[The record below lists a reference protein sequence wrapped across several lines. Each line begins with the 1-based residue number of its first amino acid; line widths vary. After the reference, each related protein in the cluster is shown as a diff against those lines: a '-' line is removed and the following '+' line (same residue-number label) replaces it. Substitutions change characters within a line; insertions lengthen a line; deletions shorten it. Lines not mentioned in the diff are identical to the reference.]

1 MEVAEHM
8 LLPPQID
15 LTQRET
21 DMQQARPPNNLIQP
35 NGMQALEHAEIL
47 LIDLMR
53 APEGGAS
60 REIAALSAPDLSC
73 LRALAQAHRCGPL
86 LARAIGNGA
95 VLARAQKR
103 ALAVAREAARISSL
117 LSEAGIAH
125 CFLKGLALAHLAYP
139 LPGLRPM
146 RDLDVLIAPT
156 DLARAHALL
165 IGRGGT
171 MAQFADRPVFT
182 SETAKHLPP
191 IHSPDQIIPVEL
203 HDRVLSADDRIAPG
217 ARQALEAALWCG
229 RRHFPLGRTDVPVP
243 SSAVLLLHLVLHG
256 VHEHELDL
264 GPLYIAD
271 IVYLLRHDPPNRSET
286 RALAS
291 RLSIDRA
298 LRITARLLNPPEA
311 ARLADL
317 TGFAPDDTHARP
329 TREELQTLLAMPPEG
344 RTDFKLQVD
353 LSQVSVGGRAAL
365 FLRRAVKGPA
375 VMRARWIE
383 RHGLRRTAPR
393 GPALVAWF
401 YGMRLRQMIK
411 TTQSTP
417 PQARAALLALREGL
431 DPR

>member
-1 MEVAEHM
+1 
-8 LLPPQID
+8 
-15 LTQRET
+15 
-21 DMQQARPPNNLIQP
+21 MQQAQRSNGLIQQ
-35 NGMQALEHAEIL
+35 NGIPALDQVKTL

-53 APEGGAS
+53 TSEGGAS
-60 REIAALSAPDLSC
+60 REIALLNPSDLSR
-73 LRALAQAHRCGPL
+73 LRVLAQAHRCGPL
-86 LARAIGNGA
+86 LARATDNGS
-95 VLARAQKR
+95 VLARAQQR
-103 ALAVAREAARISSL
+103 GLAVAREAARISSL

-165 IGRGGT
+165 VSKGGT
-171 MAQFADRPVFT
+171 MAQFADRPVLT

-217 ARQALEAALWCG
+217 ARQALEAALWS
-229 RRHFPLGRTDVPVP
+229 RLRHFPLGRTDVPVP
-243 SSAVLLLHLVLHG
+243 SSAVLLMHLVLHG

-271 IVYLLRHDPPNRSET
+271 IVYLLRYDPPNRSET

-291 RLSIDRA
+291 LLSIDRA

-317 TGFAPDDTHARP
+317 TGFAPDAAHARP
-329 TREELQTLLAMPPEG
+329 TREELQALLTLPPEG

-353 LSQVSVGGRAAL
+353 LAQVPVRGRASL
-365 FLRRAVKGPA
+365 FLRRALKGPT

-383 RHGLRRTAPR
+383 HHGGRRRAPR
-393 GPALVAWF
+393 GLALVAWF
-401 YGMRLRQMIK
+401 YGLRLRQMLK
-411 TTQSTP
+411 TTRTTP
-417 PQARAALLALREGL
+417 PHARAALLALRDGL

>member
-1 MEVAEHM
+1 
-8 LLPPQID
+8 
-15 LTQRET
+15 
-21 DMQQARPPNNLIQP
+21 MQQVRSPNNLIQP
-35 NGMQALEHAEIL
+35 NGMQVLNRAEIL

-60 REIAALSAPDLSC
+60 REIAALSPSDLSR
-73 LRALAQAHRCGPL
+73 LRALAQAHRCSPL
-86 LARAIGNGA
+86 LAHAMGNGE
-95 VLARAQKR
+95 VLARAQQR
-103 ALAVAREAARISSL
+103 GLAVAREAAQISSL

-156 DLARAHALL
+156 DLARAHTLL

-171 MAQFADRPVFT
+171 MAQFADRPVLT

-191 IHSPDQIIPVEL
+191 IHSPDRIIPVEL

-217 ARQALEAALWCG
+217 ARQALEAALWSGC
-229 RRHFPLGRTDVPVP
+229 RHFALGRTDVPVP

-271 IVYLLRHDPPNRSET
+271 IVYLLRHNPPNRSET

-317 TGFAPDDTHARP
+317 TGFAPDDTRARP
-329 TREELQTLLAMPPEG
+329 TREDLQILLAMPPKG

-353 LSQVSVGGRAAL
+353 LVQVPVRRRAVF
-365 FLRRAVKGPA
+365 FLRRAVKGSA
-375 VMRARWIE
+375 VMRARWIK
-383 RHGLRRTAPR
+383 RHGPRRAVPR
-393 GPALVAWF
+393 SLALVAWF
-401 YGMRLRQMIK
+401 YGLRLRQIIR
-411 TTQSTP
+411 TTRSTP

-431 DPR
+431 DPQ

>member
-1 MEVAEHM
+1 
-8 LLPPQID
+8 
-15 LTQRET
+15 
-21 DMQQARPPNNLIQP
+21 MQQAQRSNGLIQQSETP
-35 NGMQALEHAEIL
+35 VLDVKTL

-53 APEGGAS
+53 TPEGSAS
-60 REIAALSAPDLSC
+60 REIASLSAADLSL
-73 LRALAQAHRCGPL
+73 LRVIAQAHRCGPL
-86 LARAIGNGA
+86 LARAMDNNA
-95 VLARAQKR
+95 VLARAQQR
-103 ALAVAREAARISSL
+103 GLAVAREAARISSL

-165 IGRGGT
+165 VSKGGT
-171 MAQFADRPVFT
+171 MAQFADRPVLT

-217 ARQALEAALWCG
+217 ARQALEVALWS
-229 RRHFPLGRTDVPVP
+229 RLRHFPLGRTDVPVP
-243 SSAVLLLHLVLHG
+243 SSAVLLMHLVLHG

-271 IVYLLRHDPPNRSET
+271 IVYLLRYDPPNRSET

-291 RLSIDRA
+291 LLSIDRA

-317 TGFAPDDTHARP
+317 TGFAPDAAHARP
-329 TREELQTLLAMPPEG
+329 TREELQALLTLPPEG

-353 LSQVSVGGRAAL
+353 LAQVPVRGRASL
-365 FLRRAVKGPA
+365 FLRRALKGPT

-383 RHGLRRTAPR
+383 HHGGRRRAPR
-393 GPALVAWF
+393 GLALVAWF
-401 YGMRLRQMIK
+401 YGLRLRQMLK
-411 TTQSTP
+411 TTRTTP
-417 PQARAALLALREGL
+417 PQARAALLALRDGL

>member
-1 MEVAEHM
+1 
-8 LLPPQID
+8 
-15 LTQRET
+15 
-21 DMQQARPPNNLIQP
+21 MQQAQRSNGLIQQ
-35 NGMQALEHAEIL
+35 NGIPALDQVKTL

-53 APEGGAS
+53 TPEGGAS
-60 REIAALSAPDLSC
+60 REIASLNPSDLSR
-73 LRALAQAHRCGPL
+73 LRVLAQAHRCGPL
-86 LARAIGNGA
+86 LARATDNGS
-95 VLARAQKR
+95 VLARAQQR
-103 ALAVAREAARISSL
+103 GLAVAREAARISSL

-165 IGRGGT
+165 VSKGGT
-171 MAQFADRPVFT
+171 MAQFADRPVLT

-217 ARQALEAALWCG
+217 ARQALEAALWS
-229 RRHFPLGRTDVPVP
+229 RLRHFPLGRTDVPVP
-243 SSAVLLLHLVLHG
+243 SSAVLLMHLVLHG

-271 IVYLLRHDPPNRSET
+271 IVYLLRYDPPNRSEA

-291 RLSIDRA
+291 LLSIDRA

-317 TGFAPDDTHARP
+317 TGFAPDAAHARP
-329 TREELQTLLAMPPEG
+329 TREELQALLTLPPEG

-353 LSQVSVGGRAAL
+353 LAQVPVRGRASL
-365 FLRRAVKGPA
+365 FLRRALKGPT

-383 RHGLRRTAPR
+383 HHGGRRRAPR
-393 GPALVAWF
+393 GLALVAWF
-401 YGMRLRQMIK
+401 YGLRLRQMLK
-411 TTQSTP
+411 TTRTTP
-417 PQARAALLALREGL
+417 PQARAALLALRDGL

>member
-1 MEVAEHM
+1 
-8 LLPPQID
+8 
-15 LTQRET
+15 
-21 DMQQARPPNNLIQP
+21 MQQAQRSNGLIQQ
-35 NGMQALEHAEIL
+35 NGIPALDQVKTL

-53 APEGGAS
+53 TPEGGAS
-60 REIAALSAPDLSC
+60 REIASLNPSDLSR
-73 LRALAQAHRCGPL
+73 LRVLAQAHRCGPL
-86 LARAIGNGA
+86 LARATDNGS
-95 VLARAQKR
+95 VLARAQQR
-103 ALAVAREAARISSL
+103 GLAVAREAARISSL
-117 LSEAGIAH
+117 LSEAGIEH

-139 LPGLRPM
+139 LPGLRLM

-165 IGRGGT
+165 VSRGGT
-171 MAQFADRPVFT
+171 MAQFADRPVLT

-203 HDRVLSADDRIAPG
+203 HDRMLSADDRIAPG
-217 ARQALEAALWCG
+217 ARQALEAALWSG

-271 IVYLLRHDPPNRSET
+271 IVYLLRYDPPNRSET

-291 RLSIDRA
+291 LLSIDRA

-317 TGFAPDDTHARP
+317 TGFAPDAAHARP
-329 TREELQTLLAMPPEG
+329 TREELQALLTLPPEG

-353 LSQVSVGGRAAL
+353 LAQVPVHGRAGL
-365 FLRRAVKGPA
+365 FLRRAVKGPT

-383 RHGLRRTAPR
+383 RHRGRRAPR
-393 GPALVAWF
+393 GLALVAWF
-401 YGMRLRQMIK
+401 YGLRLRQMIR

-417 PQARAALLALREGL
+417 PHARAALLALRDGL
-431 DPR
+431 NPR